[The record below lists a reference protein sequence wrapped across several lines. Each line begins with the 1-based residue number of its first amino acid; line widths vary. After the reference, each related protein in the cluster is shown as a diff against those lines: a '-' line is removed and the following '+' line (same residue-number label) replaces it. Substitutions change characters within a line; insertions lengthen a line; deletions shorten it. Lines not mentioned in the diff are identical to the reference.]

1 MMKKKLLIVVPI
13 FVGLLLGA
21 FIFNSKVNTS
31 VKIGE
36 IAPNISMPN
45 AGGAVIE
52 LQSLRGKYV
61 LVDFWASWCAPC
73 RKENQNLARAYN
85 KYKDVKLT
93 GSTGFTVYS
102 VALDMSAELW
112 KKAIKNDK
120 LIWPYHVSDLKKW
133 DCKAAADY
141 GVNSIPA
148 NFLLDPDGK
157 IIATDLMGMTL
168 DNQLEALVAK

>member
-1 MMKKKLLIVVPI
+1 MKKKLLIVVPV

-31 VKIGE
+31 VKVGDT
-36 IAPNISMPN
+36 APNISMPN
-45 AGGAVIE
+45 GDGAVVE

-85 KYKDVKLT
+85 KYKDMKFA
-93 GSTGFTVYS
+93 GSQGFTVYS
-102 VALDMSAELW
+102 VALDMNAELW

-133 DCKAAADY
+133 DSKAAADY

-148 NFLLDPDGK
+148 NFLLDPSGK
-157 IIATDLMGMTL
+157 IIATDLMGMA
-168 DNQLEALVAK
+168 LENKLEELLVK